1 MPLVCGSVPSPV
13 DVVIVAYNRFDLTES
28 CLRHLASQSRAH
40 RVILVENGSTDDTR
54 ARLAAEWPQV
64 DVIPIDTNSAFSL
77 ACNAGVAAGTAEWVV
92 LLNNDVDCRPDFVER
107 AVAPLE
113 RDSTLGSV
121 ATLCLRPGERLIDS
135 VGLAVDTTL
144 AAFPRHQGRPADE
157 AGRPEPVLAGPTGTA
172 AAYRRQAW
180 EELGGLDERIFAYG
194 EDLDLTL
201 RLRAGKWGSF
211 AATDAVCVHLGS
223 ATHGHRSARQ
233 RRYGG
238 FGRAYLARRY
248 RLLSRGAPVRLA
260 ASEAMV
266 VVGDAVLSRDLEA
279 LRGRIEGW
287 RAARRLPVRAL
298 PPAEAVDHGITFRDS
313 IDLRRGVYAQGQR

>member
-1 MPLVCGSVPSPV
+1 VPSPV
-13 DVVIVAYNRFDLTES
+13 DVVIVAYNRYDLTES
-28 CLRHLASQSRAH
+28 CLRHLAAQTRDH
-40 RVILVENGSTDDTR
+40 QVIVVENGSTDDTR
-54 ARLAAEWPQV
+54 ARLSAEWPELQ
-64 DVIPIDTNSAFSL
+64 VIPIDVNSAFSV
-77 ACNAGVAAGTAEWVV
+77 ACNAGVAAGTAEWIV

-113 RDSTLGSV
+113 NDPALGSV
-121 ATLCLRPGERLIDS
+121 ATLCLRPGEALIDS
-135 VGLAVDTTL
+135 VGLTVDATL
-144 AAFPRHQGRPADE
+144 AAFPRHQGRPAAE
-157 AGRPEPVLAGPTGTA
+157 ADRPEPVLAGPTGTA
-172 AAYRRQAW
+172 AAYRRAAW
-180 EELGGLDERIFAYG
+180 EALDGLDERIFAYG

-201 RLRAGKWGSF
+201 RLRAAGWGSV
-211 AATDAVCVHLGS
+211 AATGAIGVHLGS

-248 RLLSRGAPVRLA
+248 GLLRRGAPVRLA

-287 RAARRLPVRAL
+287 HAARSLPPHAL
-298 PPAEAVDHGITFRDS
+298 PPAEAIDRGISFRDS
-313 IDLRRGVYAQGQR
+313 VALRRGVYARDRG